1 MTVAM
6 TEQKQE
12 LSLSSEHVDEMPVKA
27 EEAIS
32 NGLGMT
38 DEQYDANEKSL
49 VRKLDFTL
57 LPMVW
62 LLYFFNYLDRNNI
75 AQARLSSFEQDLGL
89 KGNQFNVAVSILNV
103 GYMLMQLPSNMLL
116 TRTRPS
122 MYIPAWTA
130 LWSIVSAATAGAGTY
145 THLIVIRFFL
155 GIAEAPFFP
164 GIACTDGQPRSN
176 EHLIFYLKER
186 RESVSYTHVQ
196 SADRLGSRMLPVS

>member
-1 MTVAM
+1 MDLCARINFDKAHSKVFSLASRHPFNQTVLGSSYFRMTVAM

-32 NGLGMT
+32 NGLGMP

-75 AQARLSSFEQDLGL
+75 A
-89 KGNQFNVAVSILNV
+89 
-103 GYMLMQLPSNMLL
+103 
-116 TRTRPS
+116 
-122 MYIPAWTA
+122 
-130 LWSIVSAATAGAGTY
+130 
-145 THLIVIRFFL
+145 
-155 GIAEAPFFP
+155 
-164 GIACTDGQPRSN
+164 
-176 EHLIFYLKER
+176 
-186 RESVSYTHVQ
+186 
-196 SADRLGSRMLPVS
+196 